1 MTEKVGKLIAR
12 RVYSSAVNTA
22 ATIQVELFAP
32 LPSPHR
38 QDESMCS
45 FRIIS
50 PPESDE
56 VKTTFG
62 LDEFQALQLALR
74 SIHVR
79 LRILNDASGLQLRW
93 IGDEHGD
100 LGMLI

>member
-1 MTEKVGKLIAR
+1 
-12 RVYSSAVNTA
+12 
-22 ATIQVELFAP
+22 
-32 LPSPHR
+32 
-38 QDESMCS
+38 MCS

-50 PPESDE
+50 PGSDE
-56 VKTTFG
+56 VKTAFG

-74 SIHVR
+74 NIHVR
-79 LRILNDASGLQLRW
+79 LRILNDASKLQLMW

>member
-1 MTEKVGKLIAR
+1 MTENVGKLIAS
-12 RVYSSAVNTA
+12 RVYSSAVNQRA
-22 ATIQVELFAP
+22 KIQVELFAP
-32 LPSPHR
+32 LESPHR

-50 PPESDE
+50 PESEE
-56 VKTTFG
+56 VKTAFG

-79 LRILNDASGLQLRW
+79 LRILNDTTGLQLRW

>member
-12 RVYSSAVNTA
+12 RVYSSAVNA
-22 ATIQVELFAP
+22 AAKIEVELFAP

-50 PPESDE
+50 PESDE

-79 LRILNDASGLQLRW
+79 LRILNEASGLQLRW

>member
-22 ATIQVELFAP
+22 AKIQVELFAP
-32 LPSPHR
+32 LQSPHR

-50 PPESDE
+50 PESEE

-74 SIHVR
+74 NIHVR